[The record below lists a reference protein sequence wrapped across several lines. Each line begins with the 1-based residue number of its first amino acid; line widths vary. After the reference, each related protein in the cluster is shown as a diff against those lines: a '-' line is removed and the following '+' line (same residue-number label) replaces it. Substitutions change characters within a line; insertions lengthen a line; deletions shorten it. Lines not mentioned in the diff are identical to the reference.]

1 MKNFIFPKGTV
12 ILTNEEQEKRI
23 CGVAHVEMN
32 PLYLAK
38 SACEVKAAQL
48 IATKQVTRMSVLGI
62 AQEIFAHAC
71 AYYASSTIIALG
83 VDSSK
88 VNEIKSRANPVDI
101 ADGGDSANRKAIY
114 SLIWQVTPSILPQI

>member
-1 MKNFIFPKGTV
+1 MKNFIFPKGTM
-12 ILTNEEQEKRI
+12 ILTEEEQEKRI
-23 CGVAHVEMN
+23 CGVAHIEMN

-48 IATKQVTRMSVLGI
+48 IATKQVTQMSVLGI

-71 AYYASSTIIALG
+71 AYYASGTIIALG

-88 VNEIKSRANPVDI
+88 VKGNALCHISD
-101 ADGGDSANRKAIY
+101 
-114 SLIWQVTPSILPQI
+114 LIFTKFHILSYKKQTL